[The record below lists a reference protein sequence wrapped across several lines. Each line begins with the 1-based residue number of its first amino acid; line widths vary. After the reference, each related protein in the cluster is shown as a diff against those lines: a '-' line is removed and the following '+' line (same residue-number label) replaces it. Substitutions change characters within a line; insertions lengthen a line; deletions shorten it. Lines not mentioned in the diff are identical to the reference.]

1 MLATYAALDPR
12 VQFLGYTM
20 KVFAK
25 VKLLFTQNACELFPY
40 CLLLCDLRPSVL
52 TALRHRGCV
61 QRKPLVLCLHPDGA
75 LLPAAEAAAS
85 HSCPAGGIGH

>member
-25 VKLLFTQNACELFPY
+25 VWTSSIQRWRLP
-40 CLLLCDLRPSVL
+40 
-52 TALRHRGCV
+52 ALRHTRN
-61 QRKPLVLCLHPDGA
+61 RDSHRLF
-75 LLPAAEAAAS
+75 S
-85 HSCPAGGIGH
+85 HSAATSETRPEGASRPTPTS